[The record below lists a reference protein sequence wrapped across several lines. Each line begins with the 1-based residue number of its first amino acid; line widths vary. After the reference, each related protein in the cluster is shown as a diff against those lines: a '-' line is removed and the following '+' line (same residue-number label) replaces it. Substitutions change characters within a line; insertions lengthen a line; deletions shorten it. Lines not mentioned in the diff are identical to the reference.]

1 MAISKPRARAKPQ
14 PSLSEREQAAVMRVY
29 DSYFSNYIKGDVKA
43 VAKVLDD
50 DYSQVGSAESE
61 VFFNKKD
68 AVKFL
73 HDTMDQ
79 VAGKVQMRNREIRV
93 EPHKEFVLVL
103 DLSDVYVRTE
113 QEWVFHSKFRASSFL
128 RKKKGSW
135 KIYHQHSSFPD
146 LRAQDGENISIEKV
160 AQENLQ
166 LRDAVKRRTVELEQK
181 TRDLEVEAALER
193 VRARAMGMR
202 SSSELAE
209 TSSVLFHQLKK
220 LQINAIRTSVG
231 IFDDPNEAIELWVT
245 AISDNREVIET
256 LNYVNLHIHPV
267 FENLIPARR
276 QKKPFALTKLTG
288 NEVRAYYQHH
298 YLSLPNQRNYNETE
312 FFYSFFFSQG
322 TLNVVARQAL
332 TDEQCDVLTRFA
344 AVFGLI
350 YTRFLDLQQAESQA
364 REAKIEAA
372 LERIRARAMAM
383 HSSSELMEV
392 ADVLREQMAQLGQP
406 ELETSALHFYDEE
419 PGHII
424 SWRAFRLGTKTKG
437 KITKGRMAIP
447 NDSCAL
453 VKEWLDLF
461 HSGSPEYTVEVSGA
475 KQKEWYKVL
484 FRLAPEVGEAMVKRK
499 TTTEPRFYHFS
510 TFSGGAL
517 LMVAIS
523 LPSEE
528 SVYLQR
534 RAAAVFDLAY
544 RRFRDLKKAEA
555 QAKEALIEASLEK
568 VRARALA
575 MQKPA
580 ELIEVAKLLRSEMGQ
595 LGVEELET
603 SSIYIVREKDTAEC
617 WYAIKDVRGKNTKLV
632 SDEMILQLN
641 DTWVGKEMLQFYHSQ
656 KEQVSII
663 MKGQNRKAWINYC
676 AKRSKVL
683 KGYYGSEIPERIYH
697 LVKFQGGYLGAASPG
712 EISSG
717 SWELLRRVAVVF
729 SLAYTRFKDLQDAE
743 ARAKE
748 GQIELALERVRARS
762 LAMHHTSELQE
773 VANVLAQQLL
783 SIGIDINGGVF
794 IVINDEVKEDIPL
807 WASSGMANYVQKVV
821 VPFLDKPFFVKLRA
835 AFKRRNHL
843 YIEECSRAE
852 KIELF
857 NHLFKHEP
865 WKLST
870 TKRKKELVDREG
882 GLSRSIAVSYYTSLA
897 ITDHFGKKFSNEEN
911 EILKR
916 FARVFE
922 QAYTRFLD
930 LQKAEAQ
937 AREATIEA
945 SLERVRA
952 MAMAMHSSKDLTES
966 IQLFY
971 AELQSL
977 GVQPRRVGVALT
989 HRESKMAHLT
999 TMSTTEQGITRI
1011 VEGHLKMDG
1020 HWLLKEAFDHWV
1032 DQREFHAVLR
1042 GNEINEY
1049 YKIVR
1054 PQISYPEY
1062 PHDATQHGYYF
1073 MFPEGNVVAWTENE
1087 LSEEEL
1093 RIFRRF
1099 TSVISLTYKRHKEL
1113 MDAEERA
1120 LLAVREA
1127 SLDRVRAE
1135 IASMRTADD
1144 LQRITPLIWREL
1156 RTLGVPF
1163 FRCGVLIINDEEEH
1177 VNYYLS
1183 TPEGRP
1189 LAALH
1194 LPFDTDLLVVRHAL
1208 EHWRKQDTYID
1219 HWTRDQ
1225 FLSFAQSMIRL
1236 GQVETIKSYQGG
1248 EQAPDSLT
1256 LQFVP
1261 FKQGMLYVG
1270 SADRLQNNQIEL
1282 VHDLAEAFST
1292 AYARYEDFTRLE
1304 AAKAQVEN
1312 TLQDLRVTQNQLVQ
1326 SEKMASLGELTA
1338 GIAHEIQ
1345 NPLNFVN
1352 NFSEV
1357 SKELLDEMKT
1367 ELEKG
1372 NAADAQQ
1379 IAADVIQNL
1388 EKINFHGKRA
1398 DGIVKSMLQHS
1409 RKSTGQKEL
1418 TDINDLCDEYLRLAY
1433 HGLRAKDKS
1442 FNAKFET
1449 HLDPAVGKLSVLPQE
1464 IGRVILNLINNAF
1477 YAVSEKQRAN
1487 SQQPGANYEPTV
1499 IVSTKNLGTSVEI
1512 CVADNGNGIPES
1524 IKDKIFQPFFT
1535 TKPTGQGT
1543 GLGLSLS
1550 YDIVKSHSG
1559 ELKAMT
1565 KEGEGSVFVITIPG

>member
-1 MAISKPRARAKPQ
+1 
-14 PSLSEREQAAVMRVY
+14 MRVY
-29 DSYFSNYIKGDVKA
+29 DSYFTNYIKGDVKA

-288 NEVRAYYQHH
+288 DEVREYYQHH

-392 ADVLREQMAQLGQP
+392 ADVLREQMAMLGQP
-406 ELETSALHFYDEE
+406 ELETSALHLYDEE

-453 VKEWLDLF
+453 VKEWLELF
-461 HSGSPEYTVEVSGA
+461 HSGSPEYTVEVNGA

-528 SVYLQR
+528 SIYLQR

-544 RRFRDLKKAEA
+544 RRFLDLKKAEA
-555 QAKEALIEASLEK
+555 LAHEARIELAMER
-568 VRARALA
+568 VRARAMA
-575 MQKPA
+575 MQQSEEMVEASDVLFEELKKLGIQPIRTGIAIMDEVLETVEVWSRTHTGEFAKNKILGIVPAAIHPLFEGIFMSWKSHKPYFTYSLQGK
-580 ELIEVAKLLRSEMGQ
+580 ELVRYYNKLAQYLSYPTTKDYNKKEEFTTFSFAQGTLNVVSLEPLSEQECSIMVRFARVFGQ
-595 LGVEELET
+595 L
-603 SSIYIVREKDTAEC
+603 Y
-617 WYAIKDVRGKNTKLV
+617 
-632 SDEMILQLN
+632 Q
-641 DTWVGKEMLQFYHSQ
+641 
-656 KEQVSII
+656 
-663 MKGQNRKAWINYC
+663 
-676 AKRSKVL
+676 
-683 KGYYGSEIPERIYH
+683 
-697 LVKFQGGYLGAASPG
+697 
-712 EISSG
+712 
-717 SWELLRRVAVVF
+717 
-729 SLAYTRFKDLQDAE
+729 RFLDLQKAE
-743 ARAKE
+743 AQARE
-748 GQIELALERVRARS
+748 SQIEAALERVRSRS
-762 LAMHHTSELQE
+762 MAMHKSEELKDVIQVVMDQLIKLDVPVE
-773 VANVLAQQLL
+773 HAGFIIDYKASDDMHIWLADPNQVPAEIVLPYFDSPHWNSYRKAKASGTRFFANRLDFEEKNRFYASLFSLVSIPDATREFYFNCPALAISTVL
-783 SIGIDINGGVF
+783 
-794 IVINDEVKEDIPL
+794 
-807 WASSGMANYVQKVV
+807 
-821 VPFLDKPFFVKLRA
+821 LDDVG
-835 AFKRRNHL
+835 L
-843 YIEECSRAE
+843 YIENFSGTPYSDED
-852 KIELF
+852 
-857 NHLFKHEP
+857 N
-865 WKLST
+865 
-870 TKRKKELVDREG
+870 
-882 GLSRSIAVSYYTSLA
+882 A
-897 ITDHFGKKFSNEEN
+897 ILMRFGT
-911 EILKR
+911 
-916 FARVFE
+916 VF
-922 QAYTRFLD
+922 QQTYTRFLD

-937 AREATIEA
+937 ANEATIQA

-952 MAMAMHSSKDLTES
+952 KAMAMHNSKDLAET
-966 IQLFY
+966 IHAFY
-971 AELQSL
+971 KELVSLSLTPRRCGIGLVDKETRMAELS
-977 GVQPRRVGVALT
+977 
-989 HRESKMAHLT
+989 SMN
-999 TMSTTEQGITRI
+999 TTENGIS
-1011 VEGHLKMDG
+1011 VEAIGTFELAGHPVLAG
-1020 HWLLKEAFDHWV
+1020 VYSNWLAQKEYHPI
-1032 DQREFHAVLR
+1032 LR
-1042 GNEINEY
+1042 GNEIKEY
-1049 YKIVR
+1049 YQLLRK
-1054 PQISYPEY
+1054 QIRFPDYPN
-1062 PHDATQHGYYF
+1062 DAVQYGYF
-1073 MFPEGNVVAWTENE
+1073 FFFEEGGVYAWTEQE
-1087 LSEEEL
+1087 LSEKEL
-1093 RIFRRF
+1093 AIYRRF
-1099 TSVISLTYKRHKEL
+1099 TSVISLTYKRYKDLKVAEAR
-1113 MDAEERA
+1113 AEE
-1120 LLAVREA
+1120 AVKQA

-1163 FRCGVLIINDEEEH
+1163 FRCGVLIINNEEEH

-1194 LPFDTDLLVVRHAL
+1194 LPFETDLLVVRHAL

-1270 SADRLQNNQIEL
+1270 SADRLQDNQIEL
-1282 VHDLAEAFST
+1282 VHALAEAFST

-1304 AAKAQVEN
+1304 TAKAQVEH

-1357 SKELLDEMKT
+1357 SKELLDEMKV

-1372 NAADAQQ
+1372 NAADAKQ

-1418 TDINDLCDEYLRLAY
+1418 TDINALCDEYLRLAY

-1449 HLDPAVGKLSVLPQE
+1449 HLDPTVGKLSVLPQE

-1477 YAVSEKQRAN
+1477 YAVTEKGKLN
-1487 SQQPGANYEPTV
+1487 IEGFEPTV
-1499 IVSTKNLGTSVEI
+1499 TATTKNQNGNVEI
-1512 CVADNGNGIPES
+1512 HVADNGNGIPAH
-1524 IKDKIFQPFFT
+1524 IKEKIFQPFFT